1 MLVFSVCFWVHSIE
15 YLLSEVP
22 LYTHIH
28 TYAHNLGNVAGSKF
42 LISGMSMHSI
52 KRFLTNY
59 SQCYGILN

>member
-28 TYAHNLGNVAGSKF
+28 TYARSLGNVAGSKF
-42 LISGMSMHSI
+42 LISGMRSI